1 MRVLAGHAR
10 AATGRILIG
19 HARYGDGLASYAVD
33 GEPPALVLDFTKQV
47 FASDPS
53 GWAEA
58 YAVGGERPTML
69 LDFITGEYGA

>member
-1 MRVLAGHAR
+1 MRNISGLSENGISSPFLGSR
-10 AATGRILIG
+10 R
-19 HARYGDGLASYAVD
+19 DGLASYALD

-69 LDFITGEYGA
+69 LDFTTGEYGA